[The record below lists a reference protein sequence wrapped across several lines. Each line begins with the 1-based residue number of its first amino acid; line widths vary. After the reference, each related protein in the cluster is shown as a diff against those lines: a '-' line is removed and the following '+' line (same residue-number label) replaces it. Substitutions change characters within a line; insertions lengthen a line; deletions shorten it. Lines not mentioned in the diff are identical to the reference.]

1 MGVIGGGS
9 HTGARRFALP
19 PRTAPRTASQP
30 GCSMGCCPTVCR
42 RSAVLLLELESAIWG
57 VEHPSRTIPQGARQ
71 GGFRSENVF
80 VYYEGTNTTVG
91 MDRFA
96 GYNMG
101 EPDGIRGPK
110 TARENGGLR
119 QLHHS
124 PSFLQIREGG
134 PGFSSFW

>member
-1 MGVIGGGS
+1 
-9 HTGARRFALP
+9 
-19 PRTAPRTASQP
+19 
-30 GCSMGCCPTVCR
+30 MGCCPTVCR

-119 QLHHS
+119 HIAPQPVVSSDPGRGSGLL
-124 PSFLQIREGG
+124 FLLVTPHKLLGERFTVGHRLEIPWLTRVMGQNAA
-134 PGFSSFW
+134 